1 MVKRFFDQGS
11 TILCVDKDKDSLDR
25 LKSDLFNRNANDFST
40 EILNKRLKFYV
51 VDIRSVHDVKA
62 FASNVKNE
70 FKNIDILI
78 KYKKSLVFKTCYLF
92 IVSFYVHI
100 VTLVL

>member
-25 LKSDLFNRNANDFST
+25 LKSDLFNRYANDFST

-51 VDIRSVHDVKA
+51 VDIRSVNDVKA

-78 KYKKSLVFKTCYLF
+78 KYIKNLCFIKLVIYL
-92 IVSFYVHI
+92 
-100 VTLVL
+100 